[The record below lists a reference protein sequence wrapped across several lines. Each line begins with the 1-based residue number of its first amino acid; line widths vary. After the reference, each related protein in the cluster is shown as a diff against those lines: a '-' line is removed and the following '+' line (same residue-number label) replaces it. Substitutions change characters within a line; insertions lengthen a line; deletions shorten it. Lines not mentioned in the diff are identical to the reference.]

1 MLISDADVDEGP
13 RAGVNGQGP
22 GEVSVGGAL
31 TGLPSGMRHG
41 HTHTGL
47 AMTAEFVS
55 MSSYF
60 TVLSSSK
67 RRLTEKESCRGGGG
81 WEPSFWGLL
90 LGIGGQQEPQCCEAS
105 ARCAWPPPCVWQ

>member
-1 MLISDADVDEGP
+1 MLISDAYVDEGP